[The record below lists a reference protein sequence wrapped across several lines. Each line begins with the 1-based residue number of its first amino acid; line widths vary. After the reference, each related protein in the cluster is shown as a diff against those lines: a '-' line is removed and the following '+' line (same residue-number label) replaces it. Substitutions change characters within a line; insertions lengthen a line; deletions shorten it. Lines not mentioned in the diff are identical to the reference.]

1 MCVEFIFATSHG
13 KSVCDGIGGT
23 IKRLAAKASLQ
34 HQACGQIVNAEE
46 MFKFCKTEIKSRV
59 QQVLSLSMVSIGQ
72 FVLCTYDGHKWVGMA
87 FEVNMAHKD
96 IEIKFMHSSC
106 PTRSYTW
113 SRCDDIC
120 WVPITNILF
129 Y

>member
-1 MCVEFIFATSHG
+1 
-13 KSVCDGIGGT
+13 
-23 IKRLAAKASLQ
+23 
-34 HQACGQIVNAEE
+34 
-46 MFKFCKTEIKSRV
+46 
-59 QQVLSLSMVSIGQ
+59 MVSIGQ
-72 FVLCTYDGHKWVGMA
+72 FVLCTYDGHKWVDMA

-113 SRCDDIC
+113 SRCDIC

-129 Y
+129 LLKTLSLTTATGRQFYLHNGDQKYIQDIAL